1 MDEALKDE
9 TRKLERSWNRHDSD
23 WLRDYLVAGVEDPRI
38 NLASIFSRHA
48 LLWML
53 AGARYEAL
61 MNAEYDFSAALNWW
75 LRVLR
80 EGADAEALCA
90 VLFALRRGADNAE
103 GIPLPHYL
111 RRIFHQLPRV
121 VNGVPVPNYLEALL
135 STRLAVGGPPPDQ
148 NVLNTFCALWRGL
161 LDRDMA
167 ASGAAPNRRTEERL
181 CVLEPA
187 CGSANDYRFLEAC
200 GLASR
205 LNYTGFDLS
214 EKNIAN
220 ARRLF
225 PHVRFDVGNVFE
237 IRAPDQAF
245 DLCIV
250 HDLFEHLSPPGLEVA
265 LREVGRVTRRR
276 LCLGF
281 FNMDEI
287 PEHEFRPVDEYHW
300 NTLSRARVCEA
311 LETAG
316 FRVQVLYASA
326 FLRERTGCDQAHN
339 PNACTLLADRVRVE
353 TV

>member
-9 TRKLERSWNRHDSD
+9 TRKLERSWQRHESD

-48 LLWML
+48 ILWML
-53 AGARYEAL
+53 AGSRYEAL

-80 EGADAEALCA
+80 EGADAEAFCA
-90 VLFALRRGADNAE
+90 VLFALRQGADNAE

-121 VNGVPVPNYLEALL
+121 VHGVQVPNYLEALL
-135 STRLAVGGPPPDQ
+135 STPLPAGAAPLDE

-167 ASGAAPNRRTEERL
+167 VSGAAPNRGADQGLR
-181 CVLEPA
+181 VVEPA

-205 LNYTGFDLS
+205 LHYTGFDLS

-225 PHVRFDVGNVFE
+225 PHVRFDVGNVFD
-237 IRAPDQAF
+237 IRAPDRAF
-245 DLCIV
+245 DLCMV
-250 HDLFEHLSPPGLEVA
+250 HDLFEHLSPQGLEVA
-265 LREVGRVTRRR
+265 LREVCRVTRRR

-281 FNMDEI
+281 FNLDEI
-287 PEHEFRPVDEYHW
+287 PDHQIRPVDEYYW
-300 NTLSRARVCEA
+300 NTLSRARLCEE
-311 LETAG
+311 LQTAG
-316 FRVQVLYASA
+316 FRTQVLYASA
-326 FLRERTGCDQAHN
+326 FLGERTGCDQAPN

-353 TV
+353 TI